1 MSQAAARGPED
12 SPHSDRSIPAPLVS
26 RSAGYSQF
34 SRADAPRTPR
44 EAPTPTVFLRAWS
57 GWSRHQPPAV
67 AKPDQSPS
75 ACPPG
80 SARWRKDRNLGYE
93 HRWTPNTAGPGGVN
107 HDRAGGVYHP
117 MSKLPR
123 DALEQHRAA
132 NHVEPAGLQSR
143 RVVSPLGLRMDFG
156 TAYGRLAPEPQ
167 AQEVRNLPASGV
179 GVDVSEFPGPVR
191 SASTCSEQPGSECL
205 AAPGG
210 DDVAADIGF
219 VQKPTSPADVTTLPS
234 AWMQAHPPEADTESN
249 AQTKIAAKIAADAV
263 CSARNARGS
272 FLDFCFDPTVGRDR
286 VLDTLRTP
294 APEPGLKDTA
304 NLMPNCG
311 RTGRTPRLPGLQSP
325 RARMSSPRIVPPTP
339 LPQPWGCVD
348 MDALLSPR
356 IVKGFELNKGPP
368 PPFSARM
375 QEMARTDRGLAP
387 KPLLLPLHRVRNG
400 VPKRLESQT
409 SISTL
414 SDLMFRRAKKLP
426 DQDPAGLCTARPAP
440 PGRRR

>member
-132 NHVEPAGLQSR
+132 SHVEPAGLQSR

-219 VQKPTSPADVTTLPS
+219 VQKPTSPADVTTLRL
-234 AWMQAHPPEADTESN
+234 DESH
-249 AQTKIAAKIAADAV
+249 T
-263 CSARNARGS
+263 
-272 FLDFCFDPTVGRDR
+272 FLVLASDGVWG
-286 VLDTLRTP
+286 VLDQLAEGSAARSRGV
-294 APEPGLKDTA
+294 AWRVAAARAAGKSAGDIADGLVRCA
-304 NLMPNCG
+304 
-311 RTGRTPRLPGLQSP
+311 
-325 RARMSSPRIVPPTP
+325 AREGGTDNASCIV
-339 LPQPWGCVD
+339 
-348 MDALLSPR
+348 
-356 IVKGFELNKGPP
+356 
-368 PPFSARM
+368 
-375 QEMARTDRGLAP
+375 
-387 KPLLLPLHRVRNG
+387 LLLG
-400 VPKRLESQT
+400 SGT
-409 SISTL
+409 
-414 SDLMFRRAKKLP
+414 
-426 DQDPAGLCTARPAP
+426 
-440 PGRRR
+440 